1 MRFKL
6 WEEKRLSAKH
16 PPQLSKPRAPTAQA
30 NTQREKLWEALRD
43 RRLAGLKFRRQHP
56 YERFILDAYCA
67 KYELEVEV
75 DGEYHDDP
83 KQAAYDL
90 ERTIF
95 LQERGIRVLR
105 FRNDE
110 IENNFEDVLRR
121 IIEATK
127 KPSPPPPLPK
137 SRTGFGRG
145 GEKTKTDPFP
155 PLLNDG
161 FSFRRGEGWRQ
172 HTHVN
177 DYPFFYRSLHHP
189 PLHPPPPPL
198 HLDPPRPLSFISPS
212 SFSSRSPPHP
222 RPQQNPQPSLIF
234 SSRLTR

>member
-1 MRFKL
+1 MGRKKTL
-6 WEEKRLSAKH
+6 GKASAPIIQAARELRRKQTPNEK
-16 PPQLSKPRAPTAQA
+16 
-30 NTQREKLWEALRD
+30 KLWEALRD
-43 RRLAGLKFRRQHP
+43 RRFAGLKFRRQHP
-56 YERFILDAYCA
+56 YERFVLDAYCA

-127 KPSPPPPLPK
+127 KPSPPGPL
-137 SRTGFGRG
+137 SQNQEQVLGE
-145 GEKTKTDPFP
+145 GEKTKTNPFP
-155 PLLNDG
+155 
-161 FSFRRGEGWRQ
+161 
-172 HTHVN
+172 
-177 DYPFFYRSLHHP
+177 
-189 PLHPPPPPL
+189 
-198 HLDPPRPLSFISPS
+198 LS
-212 SFSSRSPPHP
+212 
-222 RPQQNPQPSLIF
+222 
-234 SSRLTR
+234 